1 MLGGV
6 CNREFTWLEFRMF
19 EIEGSELKQ
28 QQVVRKTNGTWEG
41 GESSLFLEQGDL
53 RKGKGV

>member
-1 MLGGV
+1 
-6 CNREFTWLEFRMF
+6 MF

-28 QQVVRKTNGTWEG
+28 QQVVRKTNGMWEG